1 MSNDQNFV
9 NPYQAPESDI
19 SSTNISLSE
28 GELAGRGTRLGAYIL
43 DVLFSLVAVVPMFI
57 MLVIK
62 GDSDEGFMVAIAVMA
77 IGLIV
82 LLSINI
88 YYLYQNGQ
96 TIGKRLLGIKIIRT
110 DGDRASLPRLLFLR
124 MFLVNLIGN
133 IPYIGMVFIIVDP
146 LFIFRADRRCVHD
159 LIADTKVIVA

>member
-1 MSNDQNFV
+1 MSDDQNV
-9 NPYQAPESDI
+9 INPYQTPESDI
-19 SSTNISLSE
+19 TATNISYNE

-43 DVLFSLVAVVPMFI
+43 DVLFSLIAVAPMFI
-57 MLVIK
+57 MLAVK
-62 GDSDEGFMVAIAVMA
+62 GNSDQGFMIAITVMV
-77 IGLIV
+77 IGLII

-96 TIGKRLLGIKIIRT
+96 TIGKRLLGIKIIRN

-133 IPYIGMVFIIVDP
+133 IPYIGMVFVLVDP
-146 LFIFRADRRCVHD
+146 LFIFRADRRCIHD

>member
-1 MSNDQNFV
+1 MSDDQKV
-9 NPYQAPESDI
+9 INPYQTPESDI
-19 SSTNISLSE
+19 SAMNVSFNE

-43 DVLFSLVAVVPMFI
+43 DLLFSIIAMVPMFI
-57 MLVIK
+57 LLAIQ
-62 GDSDEGFMVAIAVMA
+62 GDSGEGFMIGVTVMV
-77 IGLIV
+77 IGLII

-124 MFLVNLIGN
+124 AFLISLIGN
-133 IPYIGMVFIIVDP
+133 IPYIGMVFMIVDP
-146 LFIFRADRRCVHD
+146 LFIFRSDKRCIHD